1 MNGQLEITYERGA
14 LPGYVRDI
22 LTAGASRLFLPVGF
36 VEDGGLL
43 SGHFRTEGY
52 RRLSSVASAGTGEL
66 LGIVLAILHG
76 VWQTERI
83 YLFSELYE
91 IRNDCIY
98 VESDFRDVRLAFI
111 PAAEETPLTDKLTVL
126 LQSLR
131 GLGSRE
137 GYGYID
143 KAAAFLQ
150 EDWGY
155 RALIHRLEEL
165 RREVYLCSVK

>member
-1 MNGQLEITYERGA
+1 M
-14 LPGYVRDI
+14 RDI

-98 VESDFRDVRLAFI
+98 VEPGFRDVRLAFI
-111 PAAEETPLTDKLTVL
+111 PAAEETPLTD
-126 LQSLR
+126 QADR
-131 GLGSRE
+131 
-137 GYGYID
+137 
-143 KAAAFLQ
+143 AAAVSEGTGQQGRL
-150 EDWGY
+150 W
-155 RALIHRLEEL
+155 LHR
-165 RREVYLCSVK
+165 